1 MSEASCDAEVCTA
14 DMSQPKER
22 EDCHIDGFSLRGYSI
37 LPTSNNTR
45 SILVGG
51 LEHFLFSHIL
61 GIIIPIDVHISQR
74 GGLTTNQHQITCK
87 LPMLGDRI
95 RQGWTALCHHPHEL
109 EPQIHPPFFGWLV
122 LVVYLMYLH
131 VCVIFFMCLH
141 DFTCV
146 CMYSYLII
154 SDHDS

>member
-61 GIIIPIDVHISQR
+61 GIIIPIDVPIFQE
-74 GGLTTNQHQITCK
+74 GWPNHQPEYNINT
-87 LPMLGDRI
+87 
-95 RQGWTALCHHPHEL
+95 
-109 EPQIHPPFFGWLV
+109 
-122 LVVYLMYLH
+122 
-131 VCVIFFMCLH
+131 
-141 DFTCV
+141 
-146 CMYSYLII
+146 
-154 SDHDS
+154 